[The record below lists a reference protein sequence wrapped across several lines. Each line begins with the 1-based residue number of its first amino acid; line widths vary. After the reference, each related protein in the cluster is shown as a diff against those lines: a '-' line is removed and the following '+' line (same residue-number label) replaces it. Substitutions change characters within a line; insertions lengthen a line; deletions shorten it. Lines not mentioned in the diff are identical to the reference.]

1 MKKRFIALVGLVG
14 FMGVGK
20 EGGQPVKAQSPL
32 AMVTVTKNPPA
43 AVEKLVFDRVLVY
56 EQTDYNGSVVRYQV
70 LLNSKTGQFGFDR
83 KLANLSFPGVVGGY
97 TFVTG
102 QPDGS
107 YRVYV
112 ADKYEGKIIMR
123 FNVGGAY
130 YAPNRAAACRNRF
143 QKRYHP
149 TGREGSQYGLT
160 AAEYKASLGRSD
172 TEWLWVAEV
181 PFNSYPLYLF
191 NELALEAKPSFIAG
205 AHGGQGSA
213 GGGAAQ
219 ASEVQFALHEHRSPT
234 AGAVG
239 RANKPNC
246 HLGSG
251 SNRSTIGRLRGG

>member
-14 FMGVGK
+14 FIGFSGEK
-20 EGGQPVKAQSPL
+20 SQPLRAQTL
-32 AMVTVTKNPPA
+32 AMVTKKPSAV
-43 AVEKLVFDRVLVY
+43 VEKLVFDRILVY

-112 ADKYEGKIIMR
+112 ADKYEGKVIMR
-123 FNVGGAY
+123 YNVGKSF
-130 YAPNRAAACRNRF
+130 YAPDRADACRNRF
-143 QKRYHP
+143 QKRYHA

-160 AAEYKASLGRSD
+160 ATEYKASLGRQD

-191 NELALEAKPSFIAG
+191 NEIALEAKLPDAHSINFSSSLAPNELLVQSKKEYYSEKVNGKPATSTLKLIFFGPTNHSFDVTG
-205 AHGGQGSA
+205 YK
-213 GGGAAQ
+213 
-219 ASEVQFALHEHRSPT
+219 F
-234 AGAVG
+234 
-239 RANKPNC
+239 K
-246 HLGSG
+246 
-251 SNRSTIGRLRGG
+251 

>member
-1 MKKRFIALVGLVG
+1 MKKRFIAFVGLVG
-14 FMGVGK
+14 WFGLLEKGV
-20 EGGQPVKAQSPL
+20 QPLRAQSQL
-32 AMVTVTKNPPA
+32 AMVTKNRPA

-83 KLANLSFPGVVGGY
+83 KLANLSFPGVIGGY

-123 FNVGGAY
+123 YNVGKSF
-130 YAPNRAAACRNRF
+130 YASNRADMCHNRF
-143 QKRYHP
+143 VQRYRA

-160 AAEYKASLGRSD
+160 ATEYRASLGRND

-191 NELALEAKPSFIAG
+191 NELALEAKLPDAHSINFTSSLGPNELLVQSKKEYYSEKVNGKPATSTLKLIFFGPANHSFDVTG
-205 AHGGQGSA
+205 YR
-213 GGGAAQ
+213 
-219 ASEVQFALHEHRSPT
+219 FR
-234 AGAVG
+234 
-239 RANKPNC
+239 
-246 HLGSG
+246 
-251 SNRSTIGRLRGG
+251 

>member
-14 FMGVGK
+14 WMGLASG
-20 EGGQPVKAQSPL
+20 EQPVWAQSPL
-32 AMVTVTKNPPA
+32 AMVTKKTAAPA
-43 AVEKLVFDRVLVY
+43 EKLVFDRILAY

-102 QPDGS
+102 EPDGT

-112 ADKYEGKIIMR
+112 ADKYEGKVIMR
-123 FNVGGAY
+123 YSVGKSY
-130 YAPNRAAACRNRF
+130 YAANRAEACHSRF
-143 QKRYHP
+143 QKRYRP

-160 AAEYKASLGRSD
+160 ATEYQASLGRND

-191 NELALEAKPSFIAG
+191 NEIALEAKLPD
-205 AHGGQGSA
+205 AHSINFSSSLGPNELLVQSKKEYY
-213 GGGAAQ
+213 
-219 ASEVQFALHEHRSPT
+219 SEKVNGKPATSTLRLVYFGPT
-234 AGAVG
+234 NHTFDV
-239 RANKPNC
+239 
-246 HLGSG
+246 SG
-251 SNRSTIGRLRGG
+251 YRFRQ

>member
-1 MKKRFIALVGLVG
+1 MKNWFIAFIGVVG
-14 FMGVGK
+14 FMGVGE
-20 EGGQPVKAQSPL
+20 EGSQRVQAQSPL
-32 AMVTVTKNPPA
+32 AMVAVTKNPPA
-43 AVEKLVFDRVLVY
+43 VVEKLVFDRVLVY

-123 FNVGGAY
+123 YNVGSAY
-130 YAPNRAAACRNRF
+130 YAPNRVAACRNRF

-160 AAEYKASLGRSD
+160 ASEYKASLGRSD

-191 NELALEAKPSFIAG
+191 NELALEAKLPDAHSINFSSSLAPNELLVQSKKEYYSEKVNGKPATSTLKLIFFGPANHSFDVTG
-205 AHGGQGSA
+205 YK
-213 GGGAAQ
+213 
-219 ASEVQFALHEHRSPT
+219 F
-234 AGAVG
+234 
-239 RANKPNC
+239 K
-246 HLGSG
+246 
-251 SNRSTIGRLRGG
+251 